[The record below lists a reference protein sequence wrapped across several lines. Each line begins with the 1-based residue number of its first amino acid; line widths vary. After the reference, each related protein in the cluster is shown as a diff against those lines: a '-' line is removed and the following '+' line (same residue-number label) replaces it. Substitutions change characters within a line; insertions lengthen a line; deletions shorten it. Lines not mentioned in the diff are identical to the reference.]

1 MKINIRLPAIILAL
15 TCISFITALN
25 ASTICRNALF
35 LAFVFS
41 AYGIY
46 KDRANLSKNFSLY
59 VLFATSIYSLSTIF
73 HGQLFQSKINY
84 IVDENYYYS
93 SLRLLMGVVVFYYLS
108 QKKKSFNYRELLF
121 SGALILVG
129 FTVVSFQGVYLH
141 NQNPVNRLE
150 IKTVATTVAYVYAI
164 QAFAAIYVLSLFKGR
179 FAAIAIILAILLSF
193 YVLLLT
199 ETRSVILTY
208 PVIVFIF
215 FMQKKLI
222 NIKVISGMLAILTLI
237 IIFNHQPFYNAFSRV
252 TSTLNE
258 VNDYNNNNG
267 NTSLGSR
274 FSLWKAG
281 LNAFELHPLGQ
292 SADQRFIEV
301 KNYIDTHEYQNPE
314 ALRAMSSHMHND
326 VIDTLSLRGLW
337 GVVLLIFLLFSFA
350 YVSLKKYHDF
360 SCATLLILPHVIY
373 GLTDTLFIDLRCVT
387 VLILG
392 FSIYL
397 LIKRPH

>member
-1 MKINIRLPAIILAL
+1 MNINIRLPATVLAL
-15 TCISFITALN
+15 SCISFSTALN

-41 AYGIY
+41 VFGII
-46 KDRANLSKNFSLY
+46 KDRGSIKINYTLWFLVLTAVFSL
-59 VLFATSIYSLSTIF
+59 SLML
-73 HGQLFQSKINY
+73 HGQLFPSKVNY
-84 IVDENYYYS
+84 IVDENYYYA
-93 SLRLLMGVVVFYYLS
+93 SLRLLMGVVVFFYLA
-108 QKKKSFNYRELLF
+108 QIKGSFNYRELFF
-121 SGALILVG
+121 SGMLILVG
-129 FTVVSFQGVYLH
+129 FTIVSLQGIYLH
-141 NQNPVNRLE
+141 SQNPGNRLE

-164 QAFAAIYVLSLFKGR
+164 QAFATIYVVSVFKSK
-179 FAAIAIILAILLSF
+179 FSSIVAIVVVLLGF

-208 PVIVFIF
+208 PFVVLVF

-222 NIKVISGMLAILTLI
+222 NLKLIAGMLAIVALVI
-237 IIFNHQPFYNAFSRV
+237 IINHQPFYNAFSRV
-252 TSTLNE
+252 TSTLTE

-281 LNAFELHPLGQ
+281 LNAFDLHPFGQ
-292 SADQRFIEV
+292 SADQRFVEV
-301 KNYIDTHEYQNPE
+301 KSYIDIHEYKNPE

-326 VIDTLSLRGLW
+326 LIDALSLRGLW
-337 GVVLLIFLLFSFA
+337 GGILLIVFLLSLA
-350 YVSLKKYHDF
+350 YVSIRKCHDL
-360 SCATLLILPHVIY
+360 SCATLLVLPHVIY

-392 FSIYL
+392 FSVYF
-397 LIKRPH
+397 LIKKPV

>member
-15 TCISFITALN
+15 ICVSFITALN

-41 AYGIY
+41 VFGIC
-46 KDRANLSKNFSLY
+46 KDRVHFSKNYSFYL
-59 VLFATSIYSLSTIF
+59 LFAIALYSLSLIL
-73 HGQLFQSKINY
+73 HGQFFKSTINY
-84 IVDENYYYS
+84 IIDENYYYA
-93 SLRLLMGVVVFYYLS
+93 SLRLLMGTVVFYYLA
-108 QKKKSFNYRELLF
+108 QKKDSFSYRELFF
-121 SGALILVG
+121 SGMLILVG
-129 FTVVSFQGVYLH
+129 FTIVSLQGIYLH
-141 NQNPVNRLE
+141 SQNPGNRLE
-150 IKTVATTVAYVYAI
+150 IKTVATTVAYVYSI
-164 QAFAAIYVLSLFKGR
+164 QAFAAIYVLSQFKSR
-179 FAAIAIILAILLSF
+179 FTAIATILAVFVGF

-208 PVIVFIF
+208 PVIIFIF
-215 FMQKKLI
+215 LLQKKLI
-222 NIKVISGMLAILTLI
+222 NIKIIATMLAIFTLF

-252 TSTLNE
+252 TSTLTE

-326 VIDTLSLRGLW
+326 LIDTLSLRGVW
-337 GVVLLIFLLFSFA
+337 GALLLIVLLFSLI
-350 YVSLKKYHDF
+350 YVSLRSYHDL
-360 SCATLLILPHVIY
+360 SCATLLLLPHVIF

-397 LIKRPH
+397 LIKKPH

>member
-1 MKINIRLPAIILAL
+1 MKIDLKLPALVLAL
-15 TCISFITALN
+15 SCLSFSTALN

-41 AYGIY
+41 IIGLL
-46 KDRANLSKNFSLY
+46 KDRRELKSD
-59 VLFATSIYSLSTIF
+59 YSLILSIVMIVFSSGVIF
-73 HGQLFQSKINY
+73 HNELFQSVDNY
-84 IVDENYYYS
+84 IVDENYHYA
-93 SLRLLMGVVVFYYLS
+93 SLRMMMGSVVFYYLA
-108 QKKKSFNYRELLF
+108 QRKNELHYKELMF
-121 SGALILVG
+121 SGILLVIG
-129 FTVVSFQGVYLH
+129 FIYLSIQGIHLH
-141 NQNPVNRLE
+141 SLNPGNRLE

-164 QAFAAIYVLSLFKGR
+164 QGFAVIYFLSTLKGKTAFIFLV
-179 FAAIAIILAILLSF
+179 LAIFLGF

-208 PVIVFIF
+208 PFIIFVFLFYKRLVNLKVVMGILVVI
-215 FMQKKLI
+215 L
-222 NIKVISGMLAILTLI
+222 LAVL
-237 IIFNHQPFYNAFSRV
+237 FNHQPFYNAFSRI
-252 TSTLNE
+252 TSTVNE
-258 VNDYNNNNG
+258 VNDYNNNDG

-314 ALRAMSSHMHND
+314 ALRAMGSHMHND
-326 VIDTLSLRGLW
+326 LIDTLSLRGIW
-337 GVVLLIFLLFSFA
+337 GGLLLIILLLSMA
-350 YVSLKKYHDF
+350 YVFFKKYPDM
-360 SCATLLILPHVIY
+360 SGAALLLLPHVIY

-392 FSIYL
+392 LPIYL
-397 LIKRPH
+397 LFKKAN